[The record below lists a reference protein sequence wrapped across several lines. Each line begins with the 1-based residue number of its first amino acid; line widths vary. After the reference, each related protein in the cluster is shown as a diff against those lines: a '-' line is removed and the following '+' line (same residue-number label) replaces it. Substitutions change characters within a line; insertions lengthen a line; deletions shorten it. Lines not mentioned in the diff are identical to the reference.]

1 MSART
6 ANAPAGGGL
15 PGDGKPLR
23 RQLRDLRG
31 ALMAS
36 ACRIATFAV
45 VGVLVLMLTH
55 IVREG
60 AGVVDLEFLTQPPT
74 EGMTQGGIFPAIFG
88 TVAITLLMI
97 LMALPL
103 GVLAGIYLVEYAGSG
118 MAARVIRAAVNNL
131 AGVPSIVFGL
141 FGVGFFV
148 LFVGRNLDRALGP
161 DGRAAAEH
169 ALGTGGAEAASG
181 LLFGQPMML
190 WAAATL
196 ACLVL
201 PIIIV
206 TTQEALTAVPQSH
219 RDGSLAL
226 GATRWQTIRNIVLP
240 QARAGI
246 LTGAILS
253 VSRGA
258 GETAPILFTG
268 CAYFLPR
275 LPVTELFGVIPM
287 INPCDQ
293 FMNLSY
299 HIFILATQSTDTQVT
314 LPLQY
319 GTALVLV
326 AITFLLNLTGIVSR
340 FVFRRRMSR
349 ARS

>member
-1 MSART
+1 MSAIGDR
-6 ANAPAGGGL
+6 AVSGGL
-15 PGDGKPLR
+15 PAR
-23 RQLRDLRG
+23 RDQRDVRG
-31 ALMAS
+31 AIMAS

-45 VGVLVLMLTH
+45 VGVLFLILLH
-55 IVREG
+55 LVREG
-60 AGVVDLEFLTQPPT
+60 AGVVDIHFLTEAPT

-97 LMALPL
+97 VMALPL
-103 GVLAGIYLVEYAGSG
+103 GMLAGIYLVEYAGQG
-118 MAARVIRAAVNNL
+118 PVARVIRAAVNNL

-148 LFVGRNLDRALGP
+148 LFVGRNLDRGLGP
-161 DGRAAAEH
+161 DGRAAVERV
-169 ALGTGGAEAASG
+169 LGTGGPEAASG

-219 RDGSLAL
+219 RDASLAL
-226 GATRWQTIRNIVLP
+226 GATRWQTIRSVVLP

-275 LPVTELFGVIPM
+275 LPVTNLFGVIPM
-287 INPCDQ
+287 INPVDQ
-293 FMNLSY
+293 FMQLSY

-319 GTALVLV
+319 GTALILV
-326 AITFLLNLTGIVSR
+326 VITFLLNLTGIVSR
-340 FVFRRRMSR
+340 YLFRRRMSR

>member
-1 MSART
+1 MADRT
-6 ANAPAGGGL
+6 FTP
-15 PGDGKPLR
+15 R
-23 RQLRDLRG
+23 HRDLWG
-31 ALMAS
+31 ALMS
-36 ACRIATFAV
+36 SVCRMAAYAV
-45 VGVLVLMLTH
+45 IGMLVLILGH
-55 IVREG
+55 IAREG
-60 AGVVDLEFLTQPPT
+60 AGVVNWGFLSQAPT

-88 TVAITLLMI
+88 TISLTLLMI

-103 GVLAGIYLVEYAGSG
+103 GAMAAIYLVEYAGSG
-118 MAARVIRAAVNNL
+118 KVARVIRAAVNNL

-148 LFVGRNLDRALGP
+148 LFVGRQLDQALGAG
-161 DGRAAAEH
+161 GRAAVAG
-169 ALGTGGAEAASG
+169 ALGTTLPAGSA

-201 PIIIV
+201 PILIV

-219 RDGSLAL
+219 RDASLAL
-226 GATRWQTIRNIVLP
+226 GATRWQTIWHVVLP

-275 LPVTELFGVIPM
+275 LPVAHLFGVIP
-287 INPCDQ
+287 IVNPCDQ
-293 FMNLSY
+293 FMQLSY
-299 HIFILATQSTDTQVT
+299 HIFILATQSTNTQVT

-319 GTALVLV
+319 ATALVLIV
-326 AITFLLNLTGIVSR
+326 ITFLLNLTGILTR
-340 FVFRRRMSR
+340 YFFRRRMSR
-349 ARS
+349 ARG

>member
-1 MSART
+1 M
-6 ANAPAGGGL
+6 AGGLVTNGGEMT
-15 PGDGKPLR
+15 PR
-23 RQLRDLRG
+23 HRDLSG
-31 ALMAS
+31 AFFSSLCRMA
-36 ACRIATFAV
+36 AYAV
-45 VGVLVLMLTH
+45 VGMLLLILAH
-55 IVREG
+55 IAREG
-60 AGVVDLEFLTQPPT
+60 AGVVDWQFLSAAPT
-74 EGMTQGGIFPAIFG
+74 EGMTEGGIFPAIFG
-88 TVAITLLMI
+88 TVAITLIMI
-97 LMALPL
+97 LLALPL
-103 GVLAGIYLVEYAGSG
+103 GALAGIYLVEYAGTG
-118 MAARVIRAAVNNL
+118 GVARVIRAAVNNL

-148 LFVGRNLDRALGP
+148 LFVGRQLDRALGP
-161 DGRAAAEH
+161 GGRAAVEH
-169 ALGTGGAEAASG
+169 ALGTAGPVESG
-181 LLFGQPMML
+181 LLFGQPIML

-201 PIIIV
+201 PILIV

-219 RDGSLAL
+219 RDASLAL
-226 GATRWQTIRNIVLP
+226 GATRWQTIWHVVLP

-275 LPVTELFGVIPM
+275 LPVTHLFGVIP
-287 INPCDQ
+287 IVNPCDQ
-293 FMNLSY
+293 FMQLSY

-319 GTALVLV
+319 GTALVLI
-326 AITFLLNLTGIVSR
+326 AITFLLNLAGILSR
-340 FVFRRRMSR
+340 YYFRRQMSR
-349 ARS
+349 TRT